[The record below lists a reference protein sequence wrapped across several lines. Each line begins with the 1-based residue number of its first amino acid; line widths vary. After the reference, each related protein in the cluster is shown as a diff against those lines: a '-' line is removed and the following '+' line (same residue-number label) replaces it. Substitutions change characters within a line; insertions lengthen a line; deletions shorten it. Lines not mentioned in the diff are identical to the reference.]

1 MHAIPGTP
9 RPVTPDA
16 LRAAWALDPA
26 VVALWSHPPLGAFLL
41 ALPRD
46 LAFLL
51 VTSALGPEAMRSPA
65 AALSDVAEG
74 ALSALAARVA
84 VTLCAPSAP
93 PTLRAITDQPA
104 DALDALGEPGAL
116 VAWDFT
122 LSGKTIAGTA
132 TLVLCADGLR
142 PSPRPAPLDLA
153 RFAEVSVP
161 MRCVAGQ
168 AMLPVDAVAS
178 LAIGDRLM
186 LDGLRASSAGLA
198 GEVTLRLGA
207 DPALRLD
214 ATLSDAS
221 RVTVSAPLR
230 AHRSPA
236 MNDATEVLRGLHV
249 EVTVEIA
256 TQTVSLD
263 TLSSWGVG
271 AVVEFPQR
279 LGEAVLVR
287 AGGRVVARGELVD
300 VEGQVGV
307 RITERI

>member
-1 MHAIPGTP
+1 MRALPGTP

-16 LRAAWALDPA
+16 LRAAWSLDP
-26 VVALWSHPPLGAFLL
+26 VLVALWSHPPFGVFLL

-51 VTSALGPEAMRSPA
+51 VTSALGPEAMPSPSA
-65 AALSDVAEG
+65 PLSEVAEG
-74 ALSALAARVA
+74 VLSALAARVA
-84 VTLCAPSAP
+84 VTLCAPAVP

-116 VAWDFT
+116 LAWDFT
-122 LSGKTIAGTA
+122 LSGKTLSGTA
-132 TLVLCADGLR
+132 TLVLCADALR
-142 PSPRPAPLDLA
+142 PSPHPAPLDLD

-161 MRCVAGQ
+161 LRCVAGQ
-168 AMLPVDAVAS
+168 AMLPVDVVAS
-178 LAIGDRLM
+178 LEAGDRLM

-221 RVTVSAPLR
+221 RVTVSAPLS

-263 TLSSWGVG
+263 AISSWGVG

-279 LGEAVLVR
+279 LGELVLVR